1 MKQIIISQLINCKER
16 KTKYLINQFLII
28 KYRQLSIQNIFKKFA
43 STPFP
48 TMSYS
53 KQFSVNEFFK
63 LSLEQYLLVK
73 CSLVKLALDE
83 AQKNEEKKQIILDY
97 INDFIGFS
105 KHVLGKNCKN
115 PQILIA
121 EILEKLLIVDIQ
133 LLRKKED
140 EFPRDIINRQF
151 KLNLLQFERMDLHII
166 QLFTRLQCLKLMYEY
181 LTVAEK
187 VPKGFNYREKFDS
200 DLVKHIDQI
209 KVYIKMNFN
218 NSNEGDAHIIKIFK
232 ILLLNCTCIEFY
244 TFLHNFT
251 IRQDLSKE
259 VKKFVRQEYENLRQ
273 KYCEKQIQ
281 YQNQKMLQS
290 LNDEHSKSQV
300 QVQNQLFN
308 SNNNSNPSQLVFL
321 EGNSQGSENFC
332 NIGDENKKN
341 NNNNNQRQRRQFNAI
356 FIGNKSNNQN
366 QQLQQE
372 LLNDNK
378 IVLQNKLQSK
388 SQYFSSMNCENSV
401 NRLMEEENS
410 VNQSIHYQSENKS
423 LIQNDNKNGEYQSRV
438 THSEENTQFNLINF
452 KGLINNIKSQDQ
464 GDKMTEPN
472 TECKL
477 NKQKFISVN
486 NSFYSKINP
495 NENFKEEKKASLN
508 IQQSLSDETIK
519 QNDLQLKNLNSVND
533 SNNNTFLQYNNESED
548 NIEIARRVSS
558 SSCQNGSKISNSS
571 NLIGSIININNQ
583 KNIPASNQRQLSKP
597 IQSGRT
603 IYHAQN
609 KKIQRNSQIKSNNP
623 SSKLLRSSSKNNT
636 IDSNS
641 NNQNDIISK
650 AAKILMQEQDQK
662 KSAKL
667 KVMSR
672 ESKKYQ
678 QSESFG
684 QSAAKTYKAPSSQ
697 ENFLEGF
704 QNINNNNNTTHHQYQ
719 SEDENSLPLNYMW
732 GHN

>member
-1 MKQIIISQLINCKER
+1 
-16 KTKYLINQFLII
+16 
-28 KYRQLSIQNIFKKFA
+28 
-43 STPFP
+43 
-48 TMSYS
+48 MSYS

-83 AQKNEEKKQIILDY
+83 TQKNEEKKQIILDFV
-97 INDFIGFS
+97 NDFINFS

-115 PQILIA
+115 PQIIIA

-140 EFPRDIINRQF
+140 DFPRDIVNRQF
-151 KLNLLQFERMDLHII
+151 KLQILQFEKMDLHII

-187 VPKGFNYREKFDS
+187 VPKGFNYREKFDG
-200 DLVKHIDQI
+200 DFVKHTDQI
-209 KVYIKMNFN
+209 KVYIKMNFD
-218 NSNEGDAHIIKIFK
+218 NSNDGDAHLIKIFK
-232 ILLLNCTCIEFY
+232 ILLQNCSCIEFY

-251 IRQDLSKE
+251 IRQELSKE
-259 VKKFVRQEYENLRQ
+259 VKKFVRLEYENLRQ

-290 LNDEHSKSQV
+290 LNDEHSKSQI
-300 QVQNQLFN
+300 QMQNLMFN
-308 SNNNSNPSQLVFL
+308 SNNNSNPSQLIL
-321 EGNSQGSENFC
+321 IEGNSQGSENFC
-332 NIGDENKKN
+332 NIGDENKKGN
-341 NNNNNQRQRRQFNAI
+341 NGQRQRRQFNAI
-356 FIGNKSNNQN
+356 FIGNKNSNQN

-372 LLNDNK
+372 QLNENK
-378 IVLQNKLQSK
+378 TALQNSRLQSK
-388 SQYFSSMNCENSV
+388 SLYFSSMNCENSV
-401 NRLMEEENS
+401 NRLMEEESS
-410 VNQSIHYQSENKS
+410 VNQSMHFQSANKS
-423 LIQNDNKNGEYQSRV
+423 FIQNENKNGDYQNRV

-452 KGLINNIKSQDQ
+452 KGLINNSKSQDQ
-464 GDKMTEPN
+464 GDKNTEPN
-472 TECKL
+472 TECKQ
-477 NKQKFISVN
+477 NKQKFVSVN
-486 NSFYSKINP
+486 NPFCARINQ
-495 NENFKEEKKASLN
+495 NENIKEEKKTSLN
-508 IQQSLSDETIK
+508 IQQSLSDETVK
-519 QNDLQLKNLNSVND
+519 QNELQMKNFNSVND

-558 SSCQNGSKISNSS
+558 SSCQNGSKILNSS
-571 NLIGSIININNQ
+571 NLIGSIISINNQ

-603 IYHAQN
+603 IYQAQN

-623 SSKLLRSSSKNNT
+623 NSKLLRSSSKNNT
-636 IDSNS
+636 LDSNS

-684 QSAAKTYKAPSSQ
+684 QSAAKTYKGPSSQ

-704 QNINNNNNTTHHQYQ
+704 QNLNNNNNNNLHHQYQ

>member
-1 MKQIIISQLINCKER
+1 M
-16 KTKYLINQFLII
+16 
-28 KYRQLSIQNIFKKFA
+28 
-43 STPFP
+43 
-48 TMSYS
+48 
-53 KQFSVNEFFK
+53 
-63 LSLEQYLLVK
+63 
-73 CSLVKLALDE
+73 ALDE

-97 INDFIGFS
+97 VNDFINFS

-115 PQILIA
+115 PQIIIA

-140 EFPRDIINRQF
+140 EFPRDIVNRSF
-151 KLNLLQFERMDLHII
+151 KLQILQFEKMDLHII

-187 VPKGFNYREKFDS
+187 VPKGFNYREKFDG
-200 DLVKHIDQI
+200 DLVKHTDQI

-218 NSNEGDAHIIKIFK
+218 SSNEGDAHLIKIFK
-232 ILLLNCTCIEFY
+232 ILLFNCSCIEFY

-259 VKKFVRQEYENLRQ
+259 VKKFVRFEYESLRQ
-273 KYCEKQIQ
+273 KYCDKQIQ

-290 LNDEHSKSQV
+290 LNDEQSKSQV
-300 QVQNQLFN
+300 QLQNHLFN
-308 SNNNSNPSQLVFL
+308 SNNNSNPSQLIHL
-321 EGNSQGSENFC
+321 EGNSQGSEHFC
-332 NIGDENKKN
+332 NIGDENKKG
-341 NNNNNQRQRRQFNAI
+341 NNNQRERRQFNAI
-356 FIGNKSNNQN
+356 FIGNKNSNQK

-372 LLNDNK
+372 QLNDNK
-378 IVLQNKLQSK
+378 AVFQNKVQSK
-388 SQYFSSMNCENSV
+388 SLYFSSLNCENSV
-401 NRLMEEENS
+401 NKLMEEESS
-410 VNQSIHYQSENKS
+410 VNQSMHFQSANKS
-423 LIQNDNKNGEYQSRV
+423 FIQNDNKNGEYQNRA

-452 KGLINNIKSQDQ
+452 KGLIHGNKSQDQ
-464 GDKMTEPN
+464 GEKVTEPN

-477 NKQKFISVN
+477 NKQRFVSVN
-486 NSFYSKINP
+486 NSFCARINP
-495 NENFKEEKKASLN
+495 NENFKEEKKVSLN
-508 IQQSLSDETIK
+508 MQQSLSDETIK
-519 QNDLQLKNLNSVND
+519 QNELQLKTLNSVND
-533 SNNNTFLQYNNESED
+533 SNNNTFLQYNIESED

-558 SSCQNGSKISNSS
+558 SSCQNGSKIQNSS
-571 NLIGSIININNQ
+571 NLIGTIININNQ
-583 KNIPASNQRQLSKP
+583 KNIPANNQRQLSKP

-603 IYHAQN
+603 IYHAQI

-623 SSKLLRSSSKNNT
+623 NQNLLRSSSKNNT
-636 IDSNS
+636 LDSN

-684 QSAAKTYKAPSSQ
+684 QSAAKTYKGPSSQ

-704 QNINNNNNTTHHQYQ
+704 QNINNNNNNHHHQYQ